1 MSDTPSSVPPAP
13 HPRRTRLFAVGAL
26 VVAGIAFAII
36 TMGGIGKNL
45 VYYWGPKDIQAAGE
59 KAFGATIRLGGLVA
73 PGSVAYAQGS
83 SHLEFD
89 VTDGHAQVHVK
100 SRGVP
105 PQMFRE
111 RIGVVVEGTMTR
123 AGYFESHR
131 LMVSHNNEYRAPKSG
146 KAGEEDPQ
154 LDVKQLMRSLQDA
167 DQGGTGAA
175 TPPPG
180 MRDGASGGGGQAR

>member
-1 MSDTPSSVPPAP
+1 MNSPSPSSSSSAP
-13 HPRRTRLFAVGAL
+13 RVPRRTRLFAILAL
-26 VVAGIAFAII
+26 AVAGAALAAITI
-36 TMGGIGKNL
+36 GGIGKNL
-45 VYYWGPKDIQAAGE
+45 VYYWGPKDIQSAGE
-59 KAFGATIRLGGLVA
+59 KAIGATIRLGGLVA
-73 PGSVAYAQGS
+73 PGSIAYAQGTS
-83 SHLEFD
+83 NLEFD

-146 KAGEEDPQ
+146 KDGEADPQ
-154 LDVKQLMRSLQDA
+154 LDVKKLMRSLQESE
-167 DQGGTGAA
+167 GSRGA

-180 MRDGASGGGGQAR
+180 MTGGGSSAGQTP